1 MQNDA
6 TNIGIKVKNNNIYW
20 VDGSYEEYLYP
31 KGYLY
36 EPSAMILKKIKEFEG
51 FHNGWEDDTNGYPTT
66 GWGFKET
73 KQLKRD
79 YPKGM
84 TKTEADEYFLN
95 VAIPERVQQF
105 RRCMKNKMFYNQNQL
120 DALFDLFYNIGVGS
134 FNNKSPKLQNAL
146 KTRDIESIITEM
158 NHGEGDSNAPGLKI
172 RRDWERQLFVTPIV
186 KPHNISDEPL
196 PYIPNKFPKPKV
208 QSSQI
213 SENKSN
219 IIRLNEADLR
229 YVVSEVSK
237 RLITQAKKK
246 ANDCIKVITDTTN
259 KEILK
264 GIFMKYFME
273 NPSKNSYLD
282 YYCDS
287 LDDLKGKT
295 FQFKDF

>member
-6 TNIGIKVKNNNIYW
+6 TNIGIKVKN
-20 VDGSYEEYLYP
+20 
-31 KGYLY
+31 
-36 EPSAMILKKIKEFEG
+36 
-51 FHNGWEDDTNGYPTT
+51 
-66 GWGFKET
+66 
-73 KQLKRD
+73 
-79 YPKGM
+79 
-84 TKTEADEYFLN
+84 
-95 VAIPERVQQF
+95 
-105 RRCMKNKMFYNQNQL
+105 
-120 DALFDLFYNIGVGS
+120 
-134 FNNKSPKLQNAL
+134 
-146 KTRDIESIITEM
+146 
-158 NHGEGDSNAPGLKI
+158 
-172 RRDWERQLFVTPIV
+172 
-186 KPHNISDEPL
+186 
-196 PYIPNKFPKPKV
+196 
-208 QSSQI
+208 
-213 SENKSN
+213 KSN
-219 IIRLNEADLR
+219 SIRLNEADLR